1 LFDDRLQILTPRLLV
16 LQFPSSSVPQLLS
29 ARSMIPG
36 AMRNA
41 AWFVAA
47 AALGIAAFTGTARG
61 ASQIREPQPLDA
73 SEPIPYF
80 IADGTGRTGFRTTD
94 RELAAWAIAAWQR
107 TAGSALRL
115 EVAPE
120 STAIVRLYWA
130 TPREGQYGEM
140 RPLIAQG
147 RHGAA
152 VYIRPDMDGLGIE
165 IAKRAAA
172 DDLLRDSIVYLTCLH
187 ELGHALGLSHT
198 ASFNDVMYFFG
209 YGGDIV
215 EFFSRYRRQLRSR
228 ADIMRVSGL
237 SPADIKRLHALYPP
251 K

>member
-1 LFDDRLQILTPRLLV
+1 
-16 LQFPSSSVPQLLS
+16 
-29 ARSMIPG
+29 
-36 AMRNA
+36 MRRA

-47 AALGIAAFTGTARG
+47 VALGVAALNAPARG
-61 ASQIREPQPLDA
+61 VAQVREPQPLDA
-73 SEPIPYF
+73 SESIPYF
-80 IADGTGRTGFRTTD
+80 IADGTGQAGFRTTD
-94 RELAAWAIAAWQR
+94 RELAGWAMAAWQR
-107 TAGSALRL
+107 TAGGALRL
-115 EVAPE
+115 DAAPE
-120 STAIVRLYWA
+120 STAIVRLYWVN
-130 TPREGQYGEM
+130 PREGQYGEM

-152 VYIRPDMDGLGIE
+152 VYIRPDMDGLGPE
-165 IAKRAAA
+165 IAQRAAG

-251 K
+251 R